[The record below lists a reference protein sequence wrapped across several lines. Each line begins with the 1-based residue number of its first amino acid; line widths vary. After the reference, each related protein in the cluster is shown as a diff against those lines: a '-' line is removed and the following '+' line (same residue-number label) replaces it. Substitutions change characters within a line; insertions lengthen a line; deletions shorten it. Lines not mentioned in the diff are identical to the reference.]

1 MTAPVHRLPPPVGVD
16 EAVRCCRALL
26 RGAPREEHLALLP
39 WLTGHAWAEGDPV
52 RDPVRW
58 GDHWVRHWGA
68 RGLLHVW
75 SDTASVDVVAGLA
88 DEHWRP
94 AETCLRVVARH
105 DVAGAGPGA
114 YALAQ
119 HPLPRVRAQA
129 ARALAVA
136 GDVEHAGAL
145 EALRDDP
152 DPAVS
157 RAAGRAWPVLAAR
170 LDLADEPG
178 RRRLVSRQR

>member
-1 MTAPVHRLPPPVGVD
+1 MTAPVHRLPPPVGAD
-16 EAVRCCRALL
+16 EAVQRCRALL
-26 RGAPREEHLALLP
+26 RGAPREEHLVLLP

-52 RDPVRW
+52 RDPARW

-68 RGLLHVW
+68 RGLLHLW
-75 SDTASVDVVAGLA
+75 SDAATDDVVAGLG

-114 YALAQ
+114 RALAG
-119 HPLPRVRAQA
+119 HPLPRVRSQA

-136 GDVEHAGAL
+136 GDVEHAS
-145 EALRDDP
+145 ALRALADDP
-152 DPAVS
+152 DPGV
-157 RAAGRAWPVLAAR
+157 RQAAARVWPALARR
-170 LDLADEPG
+170 LDLGDVEREG
-178 RRRLVSRQR
+178 DR